1 LALEAAFDR
10 LCIDLRKLRDLLH
23 DVDVNIGDKPEA
35 EGVLLVDDMS
45 DGVTE
50 LVGLSEECLSTAEE
64 ARRFA
69 GPTFEPNQMR
79 RSLAESQKQFHSLSK
94 ILWSNL
100 LSYDRISALV
110 QFGSKHSPEW
120 RGWVDSV
127 RQGLDRSQPA
137 VEAVE
142 EAYFQCWHEIAERV
156 TASPVSLSTTN
167 IGQYIT
173 TAALETAEAARE
185 GIT

>member
-1 LALEAAFDR
+1 MALEAAFER

-23 DVDVNIGDKPEA
+23 DVDANIGDKPETD
-35 EGVLLVDDMS
+35 GVLLVDDMS
-45 DGVTE
+45 DGVIE

-69 GPTFEPNQMR
+69 GPAFEPNQMR
-79 RSLAESQKQFHSLSK
+79 RSLAESQKQFHSLSRN
-94 ILWSNL
+94 LWSNL
-100 LSYDRISALV
+100 LSYDRINALV
-110 QFGSKHSPEW
+110 QFGSKHRPQW

-137 VEAVE
+137 VQAVE

-156 TASPVSLSTTN
+156 TASPVSLNTTN
-167 IGQYIT
+167 VGQYIT
-173 TAALETAEAARE
+173 AEALSTSEMQE
-185 GIT
+185 GVT

>member
-1 LALEAAFDR
+1 VALEAAFDK
-10 LCIDLRKLRDLLH
+10 LCSDLRKLREMLH
-23 DVDVNIGDKPEA
+23 DVDVNVGDRPET

-45 DGVTE
+45 DAVTE

-64 ARRFA
+64 ARQAA
-69 GPTFEPNQMR
+69 GPSLDPNQMR
-79 RSLAESQKQFHSLSK
+79 RCLAESQKQFHKLSRN
-94 ILWSNL
+94 LWSNL
-100 LSYDRISALV
+100 LSYDRVRALV
-110 QFGSKHSPEW
+110 QFGSKHRPEW

-142 EAYFQCWHEIAERV
+142 EAYFQCWQEIAERV
-156 TASPVSLSTTN
+156 TASPVSLNTTN
-167 IGQYIT
+167 VGQYVT
-173 TAALETAEAARE
+173 TAALETAEALRE